1 MTKITRYEVQTK
13 QAGQW
18 SDEVGEPNI
27 FGSEAEAEQAIAEL
41 KTLGEDWQAAEYQ
54 VVEIQNPSPGKKENL
69 KKCESCEATD
79 PHTSATAVRYP
90 INSDYRGYEMC
101 EECATEYDGAV
112 LDIPSEEVQA

>member
-1 MTKITRYEVQTK
+1 MVYEIQMIVE
-13 QAGQW
+13 GQW
-18 SDEVGEPNI
+18 TNEIGESIEFDTENAAWVAVA
-27 FGSEAEAEQAIAEL
+27 GL
-41 KTLGEDWQAAEYQ
+41 KTLGEDWQAAEYR
-54 VVEIQNPSPGKKENL
+54 VYEIQNPSPGKKENL

-79 PHTSATAVRYP
+79 PHASATAVRYP